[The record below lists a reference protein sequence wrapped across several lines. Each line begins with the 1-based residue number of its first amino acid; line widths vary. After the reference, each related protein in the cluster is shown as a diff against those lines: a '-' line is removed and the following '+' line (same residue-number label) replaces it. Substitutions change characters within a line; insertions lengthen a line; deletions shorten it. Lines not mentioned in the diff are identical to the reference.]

1 MPDQRVRLSYGRI
14 TMDASLALQLGGLH
28 LVALTGAQRYI
39 VRRLLGYAQ
48 RESHYYVSFND
59 DGTYTTPSEEQ
70 MDGILAR
77 VDDLEDKLMALPDY
91 REGTQVV
98 ELLPVTSGYIY
109 LDADWRTLAWVRI
122 GRAVHLGGRLLVSS
136 VNAPVGILR
145 LMDLPFSVAAGGPGY
160 AAMSLLANALL
171 AGATPSLQG
180 IFIGGQSYA
189 QIYLFS
195 AGQVLPMSEYVQAGS
210 ILYIG
215 GAYFTD
221 DE

>member
-1 MPDQRVRLSYGRI
+1 
-14 TMDASLALQLGGLH
+14 
-28 LVALTGAQRYI
+28 
-39 VRRLLGYAQ
+39 
-48 RESHYYVSFND
+48 
-59 DGTYTTPSEEQ
+59 
-70 MDGILAR
+70 
-77 VDDLEDKLMALPDY
+77 
-91 REGTQVV
+91 
-98 ELLPVTSGYIY
+98 
-109 LDADWRTLAWVRI
+109 
-122 GRAVHLGGRLLVSS
+122 
-136 VNAPVGILR
+136 
-145 LMDLPFSVAAGGPGY
+145 
-160 AAMSLLANALL
+160 MSLLANALL

>member
-1 MPDQRVRLSYGRI
+1 
-14 TMDASLALQLGGLH
+14 
-28 LVALTGAQRYI
+28 
-39 VRRLLGYAQ
+39 
-48 RESHYYVSFND
+48 
-59 DGTYTTPSEEQ
+59 
-70 MDGILAR
+70 